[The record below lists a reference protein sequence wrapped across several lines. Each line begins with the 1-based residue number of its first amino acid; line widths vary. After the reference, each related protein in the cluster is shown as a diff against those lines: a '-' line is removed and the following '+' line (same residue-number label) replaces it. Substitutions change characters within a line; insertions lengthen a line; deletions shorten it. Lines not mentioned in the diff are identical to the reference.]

1 LSEDF
6 CAIRLNGIYFLS
18 LISIYSALFTERKRR
33 ILMQELVR
41 VQSLIMFFPHVL
53 NIRDRQMA
61 EKWLPLVTLVC
72 YWKGVLTETSV
83 LPQDGWTGE
92 ERMWR

>member
-1 LSEDF
+1 
-6 CAIRLNGIYFLS
+6 
-18 LISIYSALFTERKRR
+18 
-33 ILMQELVR
+33 MHELVR
-41 VQSLIMFFPHVL
+41 VQFLIMFHPPPPVL

-83 LPQDGWTGE
+83 FPQDGWTGE